1 MGKHALRCLQLIN
14 IDAIRGILPF
24 AVLTVNLTGRL
35 IYLIEIEMPFFD
47 NLFEIN
53 ANHEVFL
60 FKI

>member
-53 ANHEVFL
+53 AN
-60 FKI
+60 